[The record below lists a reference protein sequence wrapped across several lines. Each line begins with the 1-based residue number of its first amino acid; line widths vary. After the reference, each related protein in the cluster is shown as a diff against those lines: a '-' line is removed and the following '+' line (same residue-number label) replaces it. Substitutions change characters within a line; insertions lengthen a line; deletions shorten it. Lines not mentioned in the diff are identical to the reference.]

1 MSSIMVRVYFIPD
14 YLTFTWLKEQ
24 EDKYHIYLE
33 EYAEMVGEELI
44 KIIED
49 AGVDLYDTL
58 KELKDKGV
66 YHMKSYSIN
75 NKKMGGIYNLLSLF
89 EVYEYE
95 CGNEDYDND
104 IIINL
109 NTPKERTLE
118 KLRLLI
124 TLNHER
130 KGKENG
136 C

>member
-75 NKKMGGIYNLLSLF
+75 NKKMGGIYN
-89 EVYEYE
+89 
-95 CGNEDYDND
+95 
-104 IIINL
+104 
-109 NTPKERTLE
+109 
-118 KLRLLI
+118 
-124 TLNHER
+124 
-130 KGKENG
+130 
-136 C
+136 